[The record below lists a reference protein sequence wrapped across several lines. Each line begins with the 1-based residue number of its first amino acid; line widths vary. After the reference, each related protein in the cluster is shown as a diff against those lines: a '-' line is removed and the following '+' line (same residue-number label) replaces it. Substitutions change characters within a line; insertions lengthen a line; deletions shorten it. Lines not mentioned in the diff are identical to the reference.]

1 MIGLAELAHPETTSW
16 AQAQSAF
23 VLPAVTDYNIAADCL
38 RADPAKTALIT
49 VDGEGRSELTFGEL
63 NALSAR
69 FGVALQGLGV
79 GDGDRVAVKLSQS
92 AQMAIAV
99 LAVLRIGAIVVPIS
113 NALGEDALR
122 HRLEDSA
129 PRVVV
134 CAGTAVELAM
144 IRAAGA
150 VAVSTQ
156 GTSAQG
162 VSTQGA
168 GAAPSM
174 DGLIAS
180 VPPVAGG
187 VAAAG
192 VAASGFAAS
201 GFAAT
206 GPDTPGLLMYTSGTT
221 GTSKGV
227 LHGHRVL
234 LGHHA
239 IDLALDHVR
248 SDDVAYS
255 PVDWAWA
262 GGLLL
267 GLLVPLA
274 RGLTVVAFRDTHFD
288 PERLIG
294 ILRDTGVSVG
304 LFPPTA
310 LRMLRRSGLLTRE
323 VVATLRL
330 RSLVLGAEAVEPELM
345 DWATAELGISVNNA
359 FGQTEANSLIGHSA
373 VLGALER
380 GCLGRAY
387 PGHRIAI
394 LDPDLKECPAGV
406 AGQIAVRA
414 DDPVCMLRYWNAP
427 DATAKKIQGGWLLTG
442 DVGRIDERQQI
453 YFDGR
458 SDDLIKSGGYRIG
471 PAEVEAAVLL
481 NPAVAEC
488 AAIGVPDPVRGQ
500 AVKVYVTLAAGHDG
514 TDALTA
520 QLQGQVR
527 AKVGA
532 YAYPRTVSYV
542 TALPRTTTG
551 KVNRNALRLEY
562 AQEFAQE
569 FAQERDS

>member
-1 MIGLAELAHPETTSW
+1 MIGLTELAHPETMSW
-16 AQAQSAF
+16 EQAQSAF
-23 VLPAVTDYNIAADCL
+23 ALPVVTDYNIAADCL

-49 VDGEGRSELTFGEL
+49 IDGESRSELSFGDL

-69 FGVALQGLGV
+69 FGAALQGLGV
-79 GDGDRVAVKLSQS
+79 SDGDRVAVKLSQS

-122 HRLEDSA
+122 HRLEDST

-134 CAGTAVELAM
+134 CAGTAVELTM
-144 IRAAGA
+144 VQAAGA
-150 VAVSTQ
+150 VAISTQ
-156 GTSAQG
+156 MTSTEVMSAQG
-162 VSTQGA
+162 TA
-168 GAAPSM
+168 EIPSM

-180 VPPVAGG
+180 VSGG
-187 VAAAG
+187 V
-192 VAASGFAAS
+192 S

-206 GPDTPGLLMYTSGTT
+206 GPDTPGLLLYTSGTT

-248 SDDVAYS
+248 SEDVAYS

-294 ILRDTGVSVG
+294 ILREVGVSVG

-310 LRMLRRSGLLTRE
+310 LRMLRRSGLLTRQ
-323 VVATLRL
+323 VATTLRL

-387 PGHRIAI
+387 PGHRVAI
-394 LDPDLKECPAGV
+394 LDSDLNECPPGV

-427 DATAKKIQGGWLLTG
+427 EATAKKIQRGWLLTG

-481 NPAVAEC
+481 NPAVTEC
-488 AAIGVPDPVRGQ
+488 AAIGVPDPIRGQ
-500 AVKVYVTLAAGHDG
+500 AVKVYVTLAAGQDG
-514 TDALTA
+514 SDALTA

-542 TALPRTTTG
+542 TALPRTSTG
-551 KVNRNALRLEY
+551 KVNRNALRQEY
-562 AQEFAQE
+562 AQDY
-569 FAQERDS
+569 AQERDS